1 MFGLKNFLFGGS
13 AASAALSDDV
23 REALQAWQASS
34 VPTIDEA
41 HFHVRYVV
49 VDVTTS
55 GTQPEHDQLL
65 GISAVGVQR
74 GGAVHP
80 DDAISLKFATADNS
94 DAAGQDDFLRDAVDR
109 QLIAFLQFTAKAP
122 LVTYHSP
129 YVLAFLQRAF
139 KERLGID
146 FAPQTLDLAWLLP
159 TLFGEKSVTPVP
171 LDQWLEWFGM
181 SSDGR
186 RDTMANTLLLA
197 RLFQRLLVRVV
208 GRDIDTAAKLL
219 DESSASS
226 FLRRRR

>member
-13 AASAALSDDV
+13 VAPVTLSDEV
-23 REALQAWQASS
+23 REALLAWQASTA
-34 VPTIDEA
+34 PTVDEA

-55 GTQPEHDQLL
+55 GTQPEQDQLL
-65 GISAVGVQR
+65 GISAVGVRR

-80 DDAISLKFATADNS
+80 DDAISLKFSALDN
-94 DAAGQDDFLRDAVDR
+94 DDVAVDR
-109 QLIAFLQFTAKAP
+109 QLMAFLQFAAKAP

-129 YVLAFLQRAF
+129 YVLSFLQRAF
-139 KERLGID
+139 KARLGIE
-146 FAPQTLDLAWLLP
+146 FAPQSIDLAWLLP

-181 SSDGR
+181 SADGR

-208 GRDIDTAAKLL
+208 GKDIDTAAKLL
-219 DESSASS
+219 DESNASS
-226 FLRRRR
+226 FLRQRR